1 MNERNRPPQVATG
14 VGTDRL
20 RLLVEGVQ
28 DYAICM
34 LDGGGRVV
42 TWNSGAERIKG
53 YRADEIIGQHFSRF
67 YPEEAVQAGRP
78 ARLLALAA
86 REGRAEQEGW
96 RVRKDGTRFWASV
109 TLTALKDPH
118 GAIIGFATVTRD
130 MTEQRRAALALHE
143 SEERFRLLVDSVK
156 DYAIFTL
163 DRAGRVTS
171 WNSGAERIKG
181 YVTEE
186 ILGQHFSVFYPPED
200 VARGKPQMELE
211 TVEREGRLEDDGWR
225 VRKDGSL
232 FWANVIITAMRD
244 PQGTLIGFSKVTRDL
259 TDRRRAEERQSEAIA
274 ELERFSYSVSHDLRA
289 PLRSINGY
297 AQMLLEDYATALDV
311 EGRRRLTVIRDS
323 AKLGGEL
330 IDALLNFSRLG
341 RELLAAEPV
350 DMTEL
355 ARSVVSELR
364 EASGAEGVEVIVDP
378 LPSTKGDRALLRQ
391 VLVNIVGNAFKF
403 SRGRPR
409 PHVEIGARR
418 EGRAVVYHV
427 KDNGV
432 GFDMQYAGKLF
443 GVFQRL
449 HRGDEFEG
457 TGVGLALAQRIIQ
470 RHGGRIWAEGVVDAG
485 ATFYF
490 TLPAPPE
497 TVTNAPETKDEWAD
511 SESNRE
517 PND

>member
-1 MNERNRPPQVATG
+1 MNEREQPPLIESA
-14 VGTDRL
+14 DSF
-20 RLLVEGVQ
+20 RLLIEGVQ
-28 DYAICM
+28 EYAIFM
-34 LDGGGRVV
+34 LDGAGRVV
-42 TWNSGAERIKG
+42 TWNAGAERIKG

-86 REGRAEQEGW
+86 RDGRADQEGW
-96 RVRKDGTRFWASV
+96 RVRKDGSRFWASV
-109 TLTALKDPH
+109 TVTALKDPH
-118 GAIIGFATVTRD
+118 GAVIGFAKVTRD
-130 MTEQRRAALALHE
+130 LTEQRRAALALHE

-156 DYAIFTL
+156 DYAILTL

-171 WNSGAERIKG
+171 WNEGAERIKG
-181 YVTEE
+181 YATEE
-186 ILGQHFSVFYPPED
+186 ILGQHFSVFYPAED
-200 VARGKPQMELE
+200 VAAGRPRQELE
-211 TVEREGRLEDDGWR
+211 RVEREGRLEDEGWR

-289 PLRSINGY
+289 PLRWISGH
-297 AQMLLEDYATALDV
+297 AHLLLEDYQTALDA
-311 EGRRRLTVIRDS
+311 EARRRLTAIRDA

-341 RELLAAEPV
+341 RQPLAAEPV

-355 ARSVVSELR
+355 ARSVAAELR
-364 EASGAEGVEVIVDP
+364 EASGTAGAEIIVDP
-378 LPSTKGDRALLRQ
+378 LPSTNGDRALLRL
-391 VLVNIVGNAFKF
+391 VLVNLIGNALKF
-403 SRGRPR
+403 SSSRTRPQI
-409 PHVEIGARR
+409 EIGSRR

-432 GFDMQYAGKLF
+432 GFDMRYADKLF

-449 HRGDEFEG
+449 HPKDEFEG
-457 TGVGLALAQRIIQ
+457 TGVGLALAQRIIH
-470 RHGGRIWAEGVVDAG
+470 RHGGRIWADGAVDAG

-490 TLPAPPE
+490 TLPGPSE
-497 TVTNAPETKDEWAD
+497 LTKGL
-511 SESNRE
+511 
-517 PND
+517 